1 MRTTYEVPAEGIVD
15 LREAAAERVQLRA
28 RLAALLEL
36 ALEAAEDVV
45 EREAALARHADVP
58 AHAAHPD
65 EALRL
70 ERRPALRRLPVRA
83 ALAVPEVEGAVA
95 RAGLVRHRA
104 DEARAL
110 LLRLRLGALRGLR
123 VELGEHAHDSCCDLV
138 VDDRLVVFTDDVDAE
153 FLEGTEGHK
162 RG

>member
-1 MRTTYEVPAEGIVD
+1 MPAQD
-15 LREAAAERVQLRA
+15 RAPPLTPSFQLQ
-28 RLAALLEL
+28 
-36 ALEAAEDVV
+36 
-45 EREAALARHADVP
+45 
-58 AHAAHPD
+58 
-65 EALRL
+65 
-70 ERRPALRRLPVRA
+70 LRRLPVRA
-83 ALAVPEVEGAVA
+83 APAVPEVEGAVT

-123 VELGEHAHDSCCDLV
+123 VELGEHAHDPCCDLV
-138 VDDRLVVFTDDVDAE
+138 VDDRLVVFADDVDAE